1 MKEGIGAPISFLS
14 LCIKQKEKM
23 NSINKHYKD
32 RLFAFIFGNESHKE
46 WALSLYNAINNT
58 NYTDPNDLHFV
69 TLDNFLYMGMRND
82 VGILCMDTFE
92 LFEHQSTFNPNLPI
106 RMLLYASKIY
116 ERYIKENEINLF
128 SSREQKIPGS
138 QFYVFYNGSKEI
150 DDRIVLKL
158 NDLMK
163 TESNIDVRVVVLNIN
178 HGRNQRLLKKCEELG
193 IYSLFV
199 NDIKKYQ
206 EEGYSLKEAIDK
218 VFEEMDTTK
227 ELNQYLQYHR
237 TEVEGMLFTK
247 ENEEWEKQVYLKE
260 AIQIAKEEDRE
271 EAKAIALAE
280 ERKRIEEILLQS
292 KKFTKEEIDELLQ
305 SSRRD

>member
-1 MKEGIGAPISFLS
+1 
-14 LCIKQKEKM
+14 
-23 NSINKHYKD
+23 
-32 RLFAFIFGNESHKE
+32 
-46 WALSLYNAINNT
+46 
-58 NYTDPNDLHFV
+58 
-69 TLDNFLYMGMRND
+69 
-82 VGILCMDTFE
+82 
-92 LFEHQSTFNPNLPI
+92 
-106 RMLLYASKIY
+106 MLLYASKIY

-158 NDLMK
+158 SDLMK

-260 AIQIAKEEDRE
+260 AIQIAKEEGREEGRE

-305 SSRRD
+305 LRTGD